1 MKIIRELTSPAGR
14 PVRVEESAEGIRW
27 LVIEH
32 ADDLT
37 MHVWRDIAVAE
48 SCEVILVS
56 GITMKAV
63 LRADVD
69 DVLAGQDRWT
79 EIDDVSSFLAV
90 HRRITEAKK
99 APVRRGGFVHL
110 HTHSEYS
117 PLDGL
122 SRMPEIMQ
130 QVTADDQP
138 AVGITDHGT
147 CAGHPELQ
155 READKNDVQP
165 IFGLEAYFCEEDR
178 RERPVSGD
186 AESQKRLKDG
196 YFHLVLL
203 AQNEVGLRNLWALS
217 TESHRTGFFYRPRID
232 WEGLQK
238 YSEGLICTTA
248 CLRGPLSVPILADD
262 ETLAQQRLGRL
273 LQIFDERLYLE
284 IHSNHLPQQN
294 KVNNSLVALGK
305 AHGVP
310 LLGVVDS
317 HYPTKSDYD
326 LHHTWIAC
334 QTQSDVQDEGDLF
347 ANDLGLYVQTEAEVR
362 ENLSYLGSEVV
373 DEAVGNTLV
382 VAERCGAKIE
392 GKKTTPTFYRQSG
405 PSKDAA
411 KLREMCEQNWHK
423 VVGKE
428 KDEEVYRARFERE
441 FALLESKSFC
451 GYFLMVADYC
461 LDPSTPVLT
470 EDMRWVEV
478 GKLEVGDK
486 LAGFDEHKVLKEKK
500 SHRYW
505 RSAEVVNAQ
514 RIVLP
519 TYKIT
524 LEDGTETIASEDHQ
538 WLVASPCAAGIRWVR
553 TKDLKV
559 GQRPQRLAQEWD
571 EPNTWEAGYIAG
583 ILDGEGS
590 LSFSKI
596 NSGGHSLSLG
606 FAQKEGVV
614 LDTAL
619 RILDSWGFDYSLKDH
634 GKARNGLRSVWIRGG
649 RAEVMRLLG
658 MARPQRLLAKLDMEK
673 MGRVIAIDNPSI
685 ISIEFLG
692 QGEVVALE
700 TTTGTLVAQGFA
712 HHNCRWAK
720 ENGILVGPGR
730 GSGGGS
736 LVAYL
741 VAITEIDPV
750 DTDLLF
756 ERFLTEGRTSLP
768 DFDVDFP
775 TSKRPVVQE
784 YLRERWGWDHT
795 LRIGTHLR
803 LKNKGI
809 VGQLFSTLASQLPS
823 EAFVDAKKVS
833 AIINEAEAGT
843 AGLGLSWDELWI
855 QAGEELEPY
864 RARYPH
870 LFATAERLVGRLKS
884 YGKHAAGIVISTEDP
899 LTGRFPLRGGEDGE
913 SMISQ
918 FEMDDLEHLG
928 LVKFDI
934 LTLRTLDTL
943 QEAVDLIKERQGV
956 AINPYAWGPQEYS
969 DPAVWAELADAHTMG
984 IFQFET
990 TSGTKLTRRYRPD
1003 SVDDLANITAIVR
1016 PGPMRS
1022 GLTEAYL
1029 RRRAGDEP
1037 VSYPDP
1043 RLEDVLVKTYGTLI
1057 YQEDIMQTCMILAGY
1072 GSDEADAVRK
1082 ILGKKKV
1089 DQVVEAGHKFVDRCV
1104 ENGMDKTAASLLWDQ
1119 MAEFAK
1125 YSFGKA
1131 HAYAYAML
1139 AYWCAWLKVHFPVEF
1154 LTAAM
1159 STVDK
1164 ERVPDFIKEAR
1175 RVGVEVLPPDI
1186 NASGRGFRPDGSA
1199 IRYGLDAIKGVG
1211 AKAVLDIESGQPYR
1225 SFEDYLARKGK
1236 NANSG
1241 VTRLLAKVGAFD
1253 TVEPHRKAL
1262 VTRLEAEHDGS
1273 ASQCVFKVIGH
1284 PGPNALPCTYD
1295 WESEPRPVNKKTGK
1309 KLKQKALPKR
1319 CTKACRQ
1326 YKAPE
1331 VVPIGLVGEY
1341 TETEIRQIELEM
1353 LQIELSSTA
1362 FDMMEPEDREMVRQQ
1377 AELLDKGV
1385 PGMYLVVGTITKPR
1399 KIKDRNERQMAFFN
1413 LATETVEIDV
1423 ACFADTFA
1431 IYGALIQPGKFV
1443 AAELR
1448 RDGRGSQLKTLS
1460 VIQD

>member
-1 MKIIRELTSPAGR
+1 MRIIRELISPAGR
-14 PVRVEESAEGIRW
+14 PVRIEESTEGIRW

-32 ADDLT
+32 PSDLT
-37 MHVWRDIAVAE
+37 LHIWRDIAVPE
-48 SCEVILVS
+48 YCEVVLLSETTVKAALGDVVLAS
-56 GITMKAV
+56 ETAMKVV
-63 LRADVD
+63 LRDEVD
-69 DVLAGQDRWT
+69 DVLAGQDLWT
-79 EIDDVSSFLAV
+79 EVKDISTYLSV
-90 HRRITEAKK
+90 RIQVIEARK
-99 APVRRGGFVHL
+99 APKRRGGFVHL

-122 SRMPEIMQ
+122 SRMSEIME
-130 QVTADDQP
+130 QVVADDQP
-138 AVGITDHGT
+138 ALGITDHGT
-147 CAGHPELQ
+147 CSGHPELQ
-155 READKNDVQP
+155 RVADKNGVKP
-165 IFGLEAYFCEEDR
+165 IFGLEAYFCDEDR
-178 RERPVSGD
+178 TERPQPGD
-186 AESQKRLKDG
+186 PESQKRLKDG
-196 YFHLVLL
+196 YFHLVLM
-203 AQNEVGLRNLWALS
+203 AQNAVGLRNLWALS

-238 YSEGLICTTA
+238 YSEGLICSTA

-262 ETLAQQRLGRL
+262 ETLAQQRLARL

-284 IHSNHLPQQN
+284 IHSNHLPEQG
-294 KVNNSLVALGK
+294 KVNNALVAMGK
-305 AHGVP
+305 SHGVP

-326 LHHTWIAC
+326 LHHIWIAC

-347 ANDLGLYVQTEAEVR
+347 AHDLGLYVQTEAEVR
-362 ENLSYLGSEVV
+362 ENLSYLGSAVV
-373 DEAVGNTLV
+373 DEAVSNTLV
-382 VAERCGAKIE
+382 VANRCDAVIK
-392 GKKTTPTFYRQSG
+392 GKQTTPTYYRQSG
-405 PSKDAA
+405 PSKDSAR
-411 KLREMCEQNWHK
+411 LREMCEANWHK
-423 VVGKE
+423 VVGKA
-428 KDEEVYRARFERE
+428 KSEEIYRARFERE
-441 FALLESKSFC
+441 FALLESKQFC
-451 GYFLMVADYC
+451 GYFLMVANYC
-461 LDPSTPVLT
+461 
-470 EDMRWVEV
+470 
-478 GKLEVGDK
+478 
-486 LAGFDEHKVLKEKK
+486 
-500 SHRYW
+500 
-505 RSAEVVNAQ
+505 
-514 RIVLP
+514 
-519 TYKIT
+519 
-524 LEDGTETIASEDHQ
+524 Q
-538 WLVASPCAAGIRWVR
+538 WS
-553 TKDLKV
+553 
-559 GQRPQRLAQEWD
+559 
-571 EPNTWEAGYIAG
+571 
-583 ILDGEGS
+583 
-590 LSFSKI
+590 
-596 NSGGHSLSLG
+596 
-606 FAQKEGVV
+606 
-614 LDTAL
+614 
-619 RILDSWGFDYSLKDH
+619 
-634 GKARNGLRSVWIRGG
+634 
-649 RAEVMRLLG
+649 
-658 MARPQRLLAKLDMEK
+658 
-673 MGRVIAIDNPSI
+673 
-685 ISIEFLG
+685 
-692 QGEVVALE
+692 
-700 TTTGTLVAQGFA
+700 
-712 HHNCRWAK
+712 K

-741 VAITEIDPV
+741 VSITEIDPV

-775 TSKRPVVQE
+775 TSKRGAVQE

-809 VGQLFSTLASQLPS
+809 VGQLFSTLASQLPP
-823 EAFVDAKKVS
+823 EAFTDARKVS
-833 AIINEAEAGT
+833 ALINDAEAGT
-843 AGLGLSWDELWI
+843 AGLGLSWEELWA
-855 QAGEELEPY
+855 QAGETLEPY
-864 RARYPH
+864 RLKYPE

-884 YGKHAAGIVISTEDP
+884 YGKHAAGIVISTEEP

-918 FEMDDLEHLG
+918 FEMDDLEKLG

-943 QEAVDLIKERQGV
+943 QEAVDLIKERQGIV
-956 AINPYAWGPQEYS
+956 INPYAWGPLEYS

-1003 SVDDLANITAIVR
+1003 SVADLANITAIVR

-1037 VSYPDP
+1037 ITYPDP
-1043 RLEDVLVKTYGTLI
+1043 RLEEVLVKTYGTLI

-1072 GSDEADAVRK
+1072 GSDEADGVRK

-1104 ENGMDKTAASLLWDQ
+1104 ANGMDKSAASLLWDQ

-1175 RVGVEVLPPDI
+1175 RIGVEVLPPDI

-1211 AKAVLDIESGQPYR
+1211 AKAVLDVEAGQPYA

-1253 TVEPHRKAL
+1253 SVEPHRKAL
-1262 VTRLEAEHDGS
+1262 VARLEAEHDGS

-1284 PGPNALPCTYD
+1284 PGPNGLPCTYD
-1295 WESEPRPVNKKTGK
+1295 WEGEPRPVNQKTGK
-1309 KLKQKALPKR
+1309 KLKAKPVPKR
-1319 CTKACRQ
+1319 CTKGCRQ
-1326 YKAPE
+1326 YQAPE
-1331 VVPIGLVGEY
+1331 AVPIGLVGEY
-1341 TETEIRQIELEM
+1341 TESEIRQIELDM

-1362 FDMMEPEDREMVRQQ
+1362 FDLLDPADRTMVREQ

-1385 PGMYLVVGTITKPR
+1385 SGMYLVVGTITKPR
-1399 KIKDRNERQMAFFN
+1399 KIRDRNERSMAFFN

-1423 ACFADTFA
+1423 ACFAESFS
-1431 IYGALIQPGKFV
+1431 IYGELIQAGKFV

-1448 RDGRGSQLKTLS
+1448 RDERGSQLKTLS